1 MGQWLTIDWSEMF
14 VPQLSLTVILVRA
27 ALLYLG
33 LCVLL
38 RIIPKRQVGKASVS
52 DLLLVILLG
61 EVAGEGLSRQAE
73 SLTDVLL
80 VLLVML
86 LLDYAVDWLAF
97 RSPLV
102 RGLIQHSPTCLVR
115 DGRVLEA
122 NLRREMIT
130 AEDLKMQLR
139 QQDVDDLARVQQA
152 QLESDGS
159 ISVVTRQDN
168 DGQEPRQPTTP
179 AEGPGGE
186 AEGAAGRP
194 NDPADDDDAELSAFL
209 AAARRLQ
216 ARLEWHQQQ
225 LARGKAALARH
236 GVRFRPA
243 AAAAAEPGQP
253 AAASEANGL
262 A

>member
-1 MGQWLTIDWSEMF
+1 M
-14 VPQLSLTVILVRA
+14 
-27 ALLYLG
+27 
-33 LCVLL
+33 
-38 RIIPKRQVGKASVS
+38 
-52 DLLLVILLG
+52 
-61 EVAGEGLSRQAE
+61 
-73 SLTDVLL
+73 
-80 VLLVML
+80 
-86 LLDYAVDWLAF
+86 
-97 RSPLV
+97 
-102 RGLIQHSPTCLVR
+102 
-115 DGRVLEA
+115 
-122 NLRREMIT
+122 
-130 AEDLKMQLR
+130 
-139 QQDVDDLARVQQA
+139 QQA